1 MRVIAATCSTSAA
14 ATTTKHLHLA
24 RHRLMNVIA
33 LRADPARAQA
43 AHVEVCHRTKP
54 NTRERVDGTN
64 EVDLRVG
71 CLRRTRRAR
80 GACGATR
87 WARAQD
93 DLCLF

>member
-14 ATTTKHLHLA
+14 ATTTKHLHPA

-54 NTRERVDGTN
+54 NTRERKRYTFARRVPPEDTACAWSVWGN
-64 EVDLRVG
+64 EVG
-71 CLRRTRRAR
+71 TGAR
-80 GACGATR
+80 
-87 WARAQD
+87 
-93 DLCLF
+93 